1 MAPTAMAT
9 IAPVDSSCEVE
20 SDSELPCDASGNA
33 SGGGGDGEGG
43 DGEGGGG
50 EGGDG
55 EGGDGEGG
63 SGGEGGADGSNLA
76 LLSDWGQREARW
88 ARRGDRGSI

>member
-1 MAPTAMAT
+1 MTMAPTAMAT
-9 IAPVDSSCEVE
+9 IAPVDSSCDVE

-43 DGEGGGG
+43 GGEGGGG

-55 EGGDGEGG
+55 AQTR
-63 SGGEGGADGSNLA
+63 S
-76 LLSDWGQREARW
+76 LLSPPGLQQVACLQQLGLGL
-88 ARRGDRGSI
+88 AHAH

>member
-9 IAPVDSSCEVE
+9 IAPVDSSCDVE

-33 SGGGGDGEGG
+33 SGGGGGGG
-43 DGEGGGG
+43 DGDGGGGEGGGG

-55 EGGDGEGG
+55 E
-63 SGGEGGADGSNLA
+63 
-76 LLSDWGQREARW
+76 
-88 ARRGDRGSI
+88 

>member
-1 MAPTAMAT
+1 MTMAPTAMAT

-20 SDSELPCDASGNA
+20 SDSELPCDASG
-33 SGGGGDGEGG
+33 GGGDGEGG
-43 DGEGGGG
+43 DGESGDG

-63 SGGEGGADGSNLA
+63 SGGDGGADGSNLA

-88 ARRGDRGSI
+88 AQRGDRCSI

>member
-1 MAPTAMAT
+1 MTMAPTAMAT

-20 SDSELPCDASGNA
+20 SDSELPCDASG
-33 SGGGGDGEGG
+33 GGGD
-43 DGEGGGG
+43 G

-63 SGGEGGADGSNLA
+63 SGGDGGADGSNLA

>member
-1 MAPTAMAT
+1 MAT
-9 IAPVDSSCEVE
+9 IAPVDSSCDVE

-43 DGEGGGG
+43 GGEGGGG

-55 EGGDGEGG
+55 DGGDGEGG
-63 SGGEGGADGSNLA
+63 SGGDGGADGGNLA
-76 LLSDWGQREARW
+76 LLSDGGQREARW
-88 ARRGDRGSI
+88 GTKG

>member
-20 SDSELPCDASGNA
+20 SDSELPCDASG
-33 SGGGGDGEGG
+33 GGGDGEGG

-50 EGGDG
+50 EGGG
-55 EGGDGEGG
+55 GGD
-63 SGGEGGADGSNLA
+63 GGADGGNLA
-76 LLSDWGQREARW
+76 LLSDGGQREARW
-88 ARRGDRGSI
+88 GTKG

>member
-1 MAPTAMAT
+1 MTMAPTAMAT
-9 IAPVDSSCEVE
+9 MAPVDSSCDVE

-43 DGEGGGG
+43 GGEGGGG

-63 SGGEGGADGSNLA
+63 DGEGEGGEGGSDGGGDSLIADRSIKRLA
-76 LLSDWGQREARW
+76 VYE
-88 ARRGDRGSI
+88 

>member
-1 MAPTAMAT
+1 MTMAPTAMAT

-20 SDSELPCDASGNA
+20 SDSELPCDASGDG
-33 SGGGGDGEGG
+33 SGGGGD
-43 DGEGGGG
+43 DEGGGG

-63 SGGEGGADGSNLA
+63 SGGEGGADGGNLA
-76 LLSDWGQREARW
+76 LLSDGGQREARW
-88 ARRGDRGSI
+88 AQRGDRGSI